1 LSNLPG
7 LFANNILPIFLAA
20 GTGYLI
26 SKFLGVSPKPISQIL
41 FYIFSP
47 CLLFDL
53 LTKNQLSS
61 SDVVRVMG
69 FAAVSTFAIG
79 ALAWVVAKAFRFHR
93 RMLTAIVLV
102 AMFGNAGNYGLSL
115 NKFAFGEQALAYA
128 SLYFTTS
135 AILIYTVGVFIAS
148 SGNSSAKAALLGLYK
163 IPAVHAVV
171 LTVLF
176 SLLGWKLPLPLERT
190 VSTLGSAAIPGLLVL
205 MGIQLQHARWDGQT
219 LALGLA
225 TSLRLVIAPLI
236 SFAFVAL
243 FGLKDASYQAAMSES
258 AMPTAVVMTVLA
270 TEYDIEPSFVTT
282 VVFMSTL
289 LSPLTLTPLL
299 AFLGA

>member
-1 LSNLPG
+1 MNNLPG

-20 GTGYLI
+20 GAGFIL
-26 SKFLGVSPKPISQIL
+26 SKYLGVSPKPISQIL

-47 CLLFDL
+47 CLLFNL
-53 LTKNQLSS
+53 LTTNQLSS
-61 SDVVRVMG
+61 GDVLRMIG
-69 FAAVSTFAIG
+69 FTAAGILLIG
-79 ALAWVVAKAFRFHR
+79 VLAWMVGKAFHFKR

-115 NKFAFGEQALAYA
+115 NHFAFGEQALAHA

-135 AILIYTVGVFIAS
+135 AVMTYTLGIFIAS
-148 SGNSSAKAALLGLYK
+148 SGNSSIKDALRGLYK
-163 IPAVHAVV
+163 IPAIYAVV
-171 LTVLF
+171 LTLVF

-190 VSTLGSAAIPGLLVL
+190 VSTLGNAAIPGLLVL
-205 MGIQLQHARWDGQT
+205 MGIQLQHARWDGET
-219 LALGLA
+219 LALGIS
-225 TSLRLVIAPLI
+225 TTLRLLASPLI
-236 SFAFVAL
+236 SLGLAAL
-243 FGLKDASYQAAMSES
+243 LGLKGASYQAGIAES

-289 LSPLTLTPLL
+289 LSPLTVTPLL